1 MNVSEE
7 LSKLGEGLRQQRDEL
22 VLQVN
27 LAKLEVKQEWD
38 KAEHQLEQWQV
49 KADAALN
56 EAKTASDDIVAG
68 LDLLAD
74 EIKGAYRRIRDR
86 L

>member
-7 LSKLGEGLRQQRDEL
+7 IAKVGEGLRQQRDEL
-22 VLQVN
+22 VVQLN

-38 KAEHQLEQWQV
+38 KVEHQLEQWQV
-49 KADAALN
+49 KADAALI

-68 LDLLAD
+68 LGLLAD
-74 EIKGAYRRIRDR
+74 EIKAAYERIRDR

>member
-1 MNVSEE
+1 MNVNEE
-7 LSKLGEGLRQQRDEL
+7 LSKLGDGLRQQRDEL
-22 VLQVN
+22 VVQLN

-38 KAEHQLEQWQV
+38 KLEHLFEQWQV
-49 KADAALN
+49 KADAALI

-74 EIKGAYRRIRDR
+74 EIKAAYRRIRDR